1 MGEEDCVEE
10 FDVGDYLSARM
21 FYHAGNDRPQESVA
35 VTGNYEAWTAVESF
49 DSYTASSGL
58 GDYDDESFFFETFND
73 EDDSTDANELALE
86 NTNLDPTTSLIY
98 NIVGEVAFDSSSS
111 VDHSGDDDYYYD
123 DGESSE
129 ESSEDYS
136 YDASSE
142 EASEESSDCESVADI
157 IRSNPHLSYFEDLYE
172 AATNAE
178 GYYVDTDTWT
188 VFAPT
193 DEAIE
198 NSGLSADDVT
208 AYSAIRLL
216 LFHEVKG
223 QALTASDL
231 NCDAGDNLIEMG
243 SGQATRTICRKDVP
257 IGQKG
262 GGNGSPALFVGDE
275 IKGCNGIVHIIDQVL
290 LPPSTVSWYSGLG
303 L

>member
-1 MGEEDCVEE
+1 MGGGDEDCVKG

-21 FYHAGNDRPQESVA
+21 FYHGGNDRPQEAVA
-35 VTGNYEAWTAVESF
+35 VADNMKAWTAVESF

-58 GDYDDESFFFETFND
+58 GDYDDESFYFETFND

-98 NIVGEVAFDSSSS
+98 NIVGEVAFDSSCSDDYP
-111 VDHSGDDDYYYD
+111 VAGDDEFATEFPTS
-123 DGESSE
+123 GESSE
-129 ESSEDYS
+129 ES
-136 YDASSE
+136 
-142 EASEESSDCESVADI
+142 SEESSDCESVADI